1 MTREDIIKQVNSIL
15 AEEFEIDEKSITPD
29 ANMKDTLSLD
39 SLSLVDLVAMVQQTY
54 KVSIPASEL
63 KQMETFNDF
72 YTYIEQHL
80 PK

>member
-1 MTREDIIKQVNSIL
+1 MTKEDIIKQVNGIL
-15 AEEFEIDEKSITPD
+15 AEEFEIDEQSITPD

-63 KQMETFNDF
+63 KQLETFNDF